1 MIELGENLK
10 KIFLCAISNIKS
22 GVCNEDCK
30 FCTQS
35 VKWKTSINRYI
46 KKEISE
52 IVKEAKI
59 AKKNKA
65 SGFCLVTSGKSLD
78 DDILEYVSKA
88 TKAILKEVDIS
99 IIACNGLA
107 TKEKLKELKKVGV
120 KIYNHNLETSKEY
133 YINICTTQ
141 KWEERFITCENVKSV
156 GLRLCSGGIFGIG
169 ENKKDIISLINSLK
183 KLNPEAIPINF
194 FIENKNLPLK
204 STHNKQYALDI
215 IKSFANEFKN
225 SIIMLAGGREVVFG
239 SDFKEA
245 LVAGAN
251 SIVIGDYLTTKGEKP
266 SKDLEYLIKEGY
278 KIANEC

>member
-1 MIELGENLK
+1 MK

-22 GVCNEDCK
+22 GICNEDCK
-30 FCTQS
+30 FCSQS
-35 VKWKTSINRYI
+35 VKWKASINRYI
-46 KKEISE
+46 KKEISK
-52 IVKEAKI
+52 IVEEAKI
-59 AKKNKA
+59 AKKNRA

-78 DDILEYVSKA
+78 DDILEYVCKV

-99 IIACNGLA
+99 IIACNGIA

-120 KIYNHNLETSKEY
+120 KIYNHNLETSKEH

-156 GLRLCSGGIFGIG
+156 GLRLCSGGLFGIG
-169 ENKKDIISLINSLK
+169 ESKEDVISLINSLK
-183 KLNPEAIPINF
+183 MLNPEGIPINF
-194 FIENKNLPLK
+194 FIENENLPLK
-204 STHNKQYALDI
+204 ATHNKKYALDI

-239 SDFKEA
+239 CDFKEA
-245 LVAGAN
+245 LIAGAN

-278 KIANEC
+278 EIANEC

>member
-1 MIELGENLK
+1 MK

-22 GVCNEDCK
+22 GICNEDCK
-30 FCTQS
+30 FCSQS
-35 VKWKTSINRYI
+35 VKWKASINRYI
-46 KKEISE
+46 KKEISK
-52 IVKEAKI
+52 IVEEAKI
-59 AKKNKA
+59 AKKNRA

-78 DDILEYVSKA
+78 DDILEYVCKV

-99 IIACNGLA
+99 IIACNGIA

-120 KIYNHNLETSKEY
+120 KIYNHNLETSKEH

-156 GLRLCSGGIFGIG
+156 GLRLCSGGLFGIG
-169 ENKKDIISLINSLK
+169 ESKEDVISLINSLK
-183 KLNPEAIPINF
+183 MLNPEGIPINF
-194 FIENKNLPLK
+194 FIENENLPLK
-204 STHNKQYALDI
+204 ATHNKKYALDI

-239 SDFKEA
+239 CDFKEA
-245 LVAGAN
+245 LIAGAN

>member
-1 MIELGENLK
+1 MK

-22 GVCNEDCK
+22 GICNEDCK
-30 FCTQS
+30 FCSQS
-35 VKWKTSINRYI
+35 VKWKASINRYI
-46 KKEISE
+46 KKEISK
-52 IVKEAKI
+52 IVEEAKI
-59 AKKNKA
+59 AKKNRA

-78 DDILEYVSKA
+78 DDILEYVCKV

-99 IIACNGLA
+99 IIACNGIA

-120 KIYNHNLETSKEY
+120 KIYNHNLETSKEH

-156 GLRLCSGGIFGIG
+156 GLKLCSGGLFGIG
-169 ENKKDIISLINSLK
+169 ESKEDVISLINSLK
-183 KLNPEAIPINF
+183 MLNPEGIPINF
-194 FIENKNLPLK
+194 FIENENLPLK
-204 STHNKQYALDI
+204 ATHNKKYALDI

-239 SDFKEA
+239 CDFKEA
-245 LVAGAN
+245 LIAGAN

>member
-1 MIELGENLK
+1 MK
-10 KIFLCAISNIKS
+10 KIFLCAICNIKS
-22 GVCNEDCK
+22 GICNEDCK
-30 FCTQS
+30 FCSQS
-35 VKWKTSINRYI
+35 VKWKASINRYI
-46 KKEISE
+46 KKEISK
-52 IVKEAKI
+52 IVEEAKI
-59 AKKNKA
+59 AKKNRA

-78 DDILEYVSKA
+78 DDILEYVCKV

-99 IIACNGLA
+99 IIACNGIA

-120 KIYNHNLETSKEY
+120 KIYNHNLETSKEH

-156 GLRLCSGGIFGIG
+156 GLRLCSGGLFGIG
-169 ENKKDIISLINSLK
+169 ESKEDVISLINSLK
-183 KLNPEAIPINF
+183 ILNPEGIPINF
-194 FIENKNLPLK
+194 FIENENLPLK
-204 STHNKQYALDI
+204 ATHNKKYALDI

-239 SDFKEA
+239 CDFKEA
-245 LVAGAN
+245 LIAGAN

-278 KIANEC
+278 EIANEC

>member
-1 MIELGENLK
+1 MK
-10 KIFLCAISNIKS
+10 KIFLCAISNIRS
-22 GVCNEDCK
+22 GICNEDCK
-30 FCTQS
+30 FCSQS
-35 VKWKTSINRYI
+35 VKWKASINRYI
-46 KKEISE
+46 KKEISK
-52 IVKEAKI
+52 IVEEAKI
-59 AKKNKA
+59 AKKNRA

-78 DDILEYVSKA
+78 DDILEYVCKV

-99 IIACNGLA
+99 IIACNGIA

-120 KIYNHNLETSKEY
+120 KIYNHNLETSKEH

-156 GLRLCSGGIFGIG
+156 GLKLCSGGLFGIG
-169 ENKKDIISLINSLK
+169 ESKEDVISLINSLK
-183 KLNPEAIPINF
+183 MLNPEGIPINF
-194 FIENKNLPLK
+194 FIENENLPLK
-204 STHNKQYALDI
+204 ATHNKKYALDI

-239 SDFKEA
+239 CDFKEA
-245 LVAGAN
+245 LIAGAN

-278 KIANEC
+278 EIANEC